1 MFKMLFKMGVIG
13 GLTFVLLSLNYQKK
27 PLFSHIYPLTS
38 KFSQSM
44 VKKSQI
50 VLAQGWAQS
59 KHFLSRVFLNASPQH
74 SSKNKNF
81 TGIADP
87 KTGQSTSEASL
98 SEISISESLKQ
109 KVQALHVE
117 YITDDEKAELEEL
130 ILKKKTPK
138 KSR

>member
-1 MFKMLFKMGVIG
+1 MFKMLLKMGVIG
-13 GLTFVLLSLNYQKK
+13 GLTFVVLSLNFQNK

-38 KFSQSM
+38 EFSQNM
-44 VKKSQI
+44 LKKSQQ
-50 VLAQGWAQS
+50 VLAQSWAQS

-74 SSKNKNF
+74 SSKNKKSAEKIGE
-81 TGIADP
+81 T
-87 KTGQSTSEASL
+87 KSEVSFG
-98 SEISISESLKQ
+98 ESLKQ

-138 KSR
+138 KSL